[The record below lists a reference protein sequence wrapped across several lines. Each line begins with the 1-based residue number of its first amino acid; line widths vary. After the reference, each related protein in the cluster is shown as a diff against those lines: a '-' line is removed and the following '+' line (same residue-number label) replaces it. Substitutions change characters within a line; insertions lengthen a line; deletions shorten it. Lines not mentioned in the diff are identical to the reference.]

1 MKIPRYIR
9 NALSR
14 RAYYGE
20 LVNKYDNQLND
31 WLKSHGVSNDIF
43 ESPYEIN
50 SIMLITEPYRIT
62 DRQIKILEALE

>member
-9 NALSR
+9 NALLR
-14 RAYYGE
+14 RAYHGD
-20 LVNKYDNQLND
+20 LVNRSDTILND
-31 WLKSHGVSNDIF
+31 WLKSRGVSSNVF

-62 DRQIKILEALE
+62 DRQIEILEALE